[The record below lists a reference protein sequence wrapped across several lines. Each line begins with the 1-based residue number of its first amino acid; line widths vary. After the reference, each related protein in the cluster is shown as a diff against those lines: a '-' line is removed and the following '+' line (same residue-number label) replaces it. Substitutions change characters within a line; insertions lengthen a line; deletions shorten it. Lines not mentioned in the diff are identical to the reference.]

1 MKRTAFALTAA
12 VSAAVVLAA
21 CGSGTRTAAHH
32 AGAAQAARPVTAT
45 TSTTTSTVSTM
56 PTGVVTP
63 TSSDERAP
71 GVSSSVQGSAAA
83 ASLPTA
89 ILGSWSGTK
98 PRTIY
103 FSTDGGNIVSN
114 VAWSSW
120 GATAAVGSGTWD
132 HNNCDPD
139 CAEGKVTK
147 YPTTVSL
154 SDPSGGHFTRLVET
168 QSGPFGETYT
178 FNLPDPSLGAAA

>member
-1 MKRTAFALTAA
+1 VIAA
-12 VSAAVVLAA
+12 
-21 CGSGTRTAAHH
+21 
-32 AGAAQAARPVTAT
+32 
-45 TSTTTSTVSTM
+45 TSITTSTVSTV
-56 PTGVVTP
+56 PTAVVTP
-63 TSSDERAP
+63 TSTPSDERAP
-71 GVSSSVQGSAAA
+71 VVSSSLQGTAVA

-89 ILGSWSGTK
+89 MLGSWSGSK

-103 FSTDGGNIVSN
+103 FSTDGGNIVSD

-120 GATAAVGSGTWD
+120 GATVAVGSGTWD

-139 CAEGKVTK
+139 CAEGNVTK
-147 YPTTVSL
+147 YPTTISL